1 MRTLPYIAV
10 REHCW
15 LNKAQS
21 FSACVAVVRGT
32 GERIAWPGC
41 GTKRTWKHSAHQLMQ
56 HALFGAV
63 SATRTKLTGA
73 SRSLSNLTGDFR
85 MQHVARQQFHCFY
98 SACC

>member
-32 GERIAWPGC
+32 VSVSPGLMWY
-41 GTKRTWKHSAHQLMQ
+41 KEDLKHSAHQLMQ